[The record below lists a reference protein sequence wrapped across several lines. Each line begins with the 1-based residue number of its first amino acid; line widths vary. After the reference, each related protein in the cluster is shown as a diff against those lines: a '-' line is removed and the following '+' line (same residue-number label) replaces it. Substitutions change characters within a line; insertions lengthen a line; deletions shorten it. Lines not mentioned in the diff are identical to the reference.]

1 MTVVDAHAHVIVPG
15 LGAEVHWDDRGQV
28 VELGGKAIRAAVRE
42 FVDLDRILEEQDR
55 AGVDRIVLCPW
66 VNLVGRETARQNE
79 GLAAMVGP
87 RVAALGTVGLERP
100 EELVELMGDGRLSGV
115 EVAAS
120 VDGAY
125 LGHDRFADF
134 WAAAADT
141 GALVFVHPTTRGFG
155 IEALNDYYLWNTAG
169 NPLETTITAAHL
181 VMAGVLE
188 RHPDLRI
195 LLAHAGGAIL
205 ALRGRLR
212 HSHAFQPEARARLSE
227 SPVDSIR
234 RFYLDTVTHDET
246 LLRAVVEFAGAQS
259 VLLGSD
265 YPFDMGL
272 ERPAEPVRALGLD
285 PADEAL
291 ILGGNALRLL
301 QRPAEGARAAGRAC
315 GRSAAGPA
323 RSRSTQPS
331 STSSGSVKC
340 RMQALPQPV
349 VGPVRRPTRSRT
361 PSRARPARGPR
372 VRRDR
377 PRRGR
382 SGSRGP

>member
-1 MTVVDAHAHVIVPG
+1 VTVVDAHAHVVVPG
-15 LGAEVHWDDRGQV
+15 LGAEVRWDDRGQV

-42 FVDLDRILEEQDR
+42 FVDLAKILDEQDR
-55 AGVDRIVLCPW
+55 SGVDKVVLCPW
-66 VNLVGRETARQNE
+66 VNLLGREPARQNE
-79 GLAAMVGP
+79 ALAAMVGP
-87 RVAALGTVGLERP
+87 RLAALGTVDLARP

-120 VDGAY
+120 VDGDY

-134 WAAAADT
+134 WAAAEET
-141 GALVFVHPTTRGFG
+141 RALVFVHPTTRGFG

-195 LLAHAGGAIL
+195 LLAHGGGAIL

-212 HSHAFQPEARARLSE
+212 HSHTFQPDARSRLAE
-227 SPVDSIR
+227 SPLDSIR
-234 RFYLDTVTHDET
+234 RFYLDTVTHDEE
-246 LLRAVVEFAGAQS
+246 LLRAVIEFAGAER

-272 ERPAEPVRALGLD
+272 ERPAEPVRELSLD

-291 ILGGNALRLL
+291 VLGGNALRLL
-301 QRPAEGARAAGRAC
+301 G
-315 GRSAAGPA
+315 
-323 RSRSTQPS
+323 QPDEDD
-331 STSSGSVKC
+331 
-340 RMQALPQPV
+340 A
-349 VGPVRRPTRSRT
+349 
-361 PSRARPARGPR
+361 
-372 VRRDR
+372 
-377 PRRGR
+377 
-382 SGSRGP
+382 

>member
-15 LGAEVHWDDRGQV
+15 LGAEVRWDERGQV

-42 FVDLDRILEEQDR
+42 FVDLGRILEEQDR
-55 AGVDRIVLCPW
+55 SGVDRIVLCPW
-66 VNLVGRETARQNE
+66 VNLVGKETARQNE
-79 GLAAMVGP
+79 GLAALVGE
-87 RVAALGTVGLERP
+87 RVFALGTVDLGRP
-100 EELVELMGDGRLSGV
+100 EELVELMRDGRLSGV

-120 VDGAY
+120 VDGDY

-134 WAAAADT
+134 WAAAEET
-141 GALVFVHPTTRGFG
+141 RALVFVHPTTRGFG

-169 NPLETTITAAHL
+169 NPLETTITAAHM

-188 RHPDLRI
+188 RHPDLRV

-212 HSHAFQPEARARLSE
+212 HSHTFQPDARLRLGE

-246 LLRAVVEFAGAQS
+246 LLRAVVDFAGAER

-272 ERPAEPVRALGLD
+272 ERPAEPVRALGLV
-285 PADEAL
+285 PEDEAL

-301 QRPAEGARAAGRAC
+301 QERA
-315 GRSAAGPA
+315 
-323 RSRSTQPS
+323 
-331 STSSGSVKC
+331 
-340 RMQALPQPV
+340 
-349 VGPVRRPTRSRT
+349 
-361 PSRARPARGPR
+361 
-372 VRRDR
+372 
-377 PRRGR
+377 
-382 SGSRGP
+382 

>member
-1 MTVVDAHAHVIVPG
+1 VTVVDAHAHVIVPG
-15 LGAEVHWDDRGQV
+15 LGADVRWDDRGQV

-55 AGVDRIVLCPW
+55 AGVDLVVLCPW
-66 VNLVGRETARQNE
+66 VNLLGRESARQNE

-87 RVAALGTVGLERP
+87 RVAALGTVDLERP
-100 EELVELMGDGRLSGV
+100 DELVELMRDGRLSGV

-120 VDGAY
+120 VDGDY
-125 LGHDRFADF
+125 LGQDRFAAF
-134 WAAAADT
+134 WAAAEET

-155 IEALNDYYLWNTAG
+155 VDALNDYYLWNTAG

-188 RHPDLRI
+188 RHPELRI

-212 HSHAFQPEARARLSE
+212 HSHTFQPEARSRLAE
-227 SPVDSIR
+227 SPLDSIR
-234 RFYLDTVTHDET
+234 RFHLDTVTHDST
-246 LLRAVVEFAGAQS
+246 LLRAAIEFVGANR

-272 ERPAEPVRALGLD
+272 ERPAEPIRELGLD
-285 PADEAL
+285 PADEAA

-301 QRPAEGARAAGRAC
+301 GQEPA
-315 GRSAAGPA
+315 
-323 RSRSTQPS
+323 
-331 STSSGSVKC
+331 
-340 RMQALPQPV
+340 
-349 VGPVRRPTRSRT
+349 
-361 PSRARPARGPR
+361 
-372 VRRDR
+372 
-377 PRRGR
+377 
-382 SGSRGP
+382 